1 MDLLKKME
9 SVQQRADEVDLKAER
24 RNRELA
30 QQLQNIESTIGVI
43 QDLNSRL
50 VGTLAKFTDRF
61 HHIVQSIEKI
71 ETHLEEKLD
80 AINGSLEQGGKATF
94 ALTERVSG
102 FEERQHNVETKVL
115 QLEKMFTDGTL
126 QSNLVQREELTAALD
141 ELRERVRGAARAD
154 ELTGMTEQVAGI
166 AAQLQTVTKDRLRPE
181 EMGDTL
187 DELRGQLQQCRDEI
201 REGLESTA
209 PSGDLTDLDRQV
221 EELAVLLRTMTE
233 EAISRPELDATI
245 RGLRVE
251 LDRARA
257 DLRAGIEEATTSAA
271 QPGLEGVNEQVE
283 RMAERLGA
291 LAEDAAR
298 RRQEGTARREQQD
311 QALAGLRDKLQSLEQ
326 TLSGVDSREAVAGVA
341 ATVEGLTARLDSLE
355 QAGAEAEAS
364 TADDEQRAELDGLR
378 KDLTSLRTVVDG
390 LSGAA
395 SADDLSGLRDDLSSL
410 RAVMDS
416 LAGAASAE
424 DLDALREELAH
435 AVTDIE
441 AVRSTADAGAS
452 ADTVGRGELD
462 AAAENLR
469 GELETSAEKLR
480 SELEQA
486 RTELRGSLAAADDV
500 FALREQLASHAT
512 EMEAASADAVKADEL
527 RAAVDKVRKE
537 LDDARYKLQGSLSGA
552 ATAEDVAALEERLL
566 KAAEPAEGTLSREE
580 MESALTDLR
589 FEFNSITDDLRHAVA
604 GAASAND
611 LDAIKQ
617 RLAGNTAEFKAVASA
632 VMPEEMEAALS
643 KLRDEQESLL
653 AGMRTKLDGAATAD
667 DLASVR
673 DKLASSSESGEPV
686 GKAATRDDLNVTAA
700 MLREDLNLSQ
710 AEMESDIKSVKAQL
724 ELALND
730 IEFIKS
736 AQEAG
741 GSSSVEDLRIEM
753 ATVRAALQESSPD
766 EEKAKDVEGLHKQF
780 VGLAMDVSST
790 ESEMKKR
797 MDEIQRKH
805 RLLEQDM
812 RKKLAAGD
820 GAVVPVGEA
829 GLSSIKREV
838 EKITTGYARKSE
850 VNTSIKETNAAFRKI
865 VQDFDTKQVE
875 LRGMLDAEAEARM
888 QKQNE
893 KTEEAMSRFQHMIN
907 EFQQQLDAGAAMQKE
922 FKDLKQQMILTQN
935 AIMELNQFVEDQ
947 LKDK

>member
-30 QQLQNIESTIGVI
+30 LQLQNIESTIGVI

-50 VGTLAKFTDRF
+50 VNTLSKFTDRF

-80 AINGSLEQGGKATF
+80 SINGSLEQGGKATHD
-94 ALTERVSG
+94 LTNRVSG
-102 FEERQHNVETKVL
+102 FEERQHRGETKVL
-115 QLEKMFTDGTL
+115 QLEKMFTEGSL
-126 QSNLVQREELTAALD
+126 QSNLVQREEFTAAVD
-141 ELRERVRGAARAD
+141 ELRDRLRATARAS
-154 ELTGMTEQVAGI
+154 ELTGLSEQVAGI
-166 AAQLQTVTKDRLRPE
+166 AAQLQTVTRDRVRPE

-187 DELRGQLQQCRDEI
+187 EELRGQLQQLRDDLSD
-201 REGLESTA
+201 GLESSA

-233 EAISRPELDATI
+233 ETISRPELEATI
-245 RGLRVE
+245 RGLRGE

-257 DLRAGIEEATTSAA
+257 ELRASIDEASAA
-271 QPGLEGVNEQVE
+271 TAQAGLDGVTEQVE
-283 RMAERLGA
+283 RMAERLGV

-298 RRQEGTARREQQD
+298 RRQEDAARREQQE
-311 QALAGLRDKLQSLEQ
+311 QALAEVRKQLQAMEGGL
-326 TLSGVDSREAVAGVA
+326 AGVA
-341 ATVEGLTARLDSLE
+341 SHEGVASVATSVEGLTARLEAVE
-355 QAGAEAEAS
+355 QSRAEADGATE
-364 TADDEQRAELDGLR
+364 DEDLQGELAGLR
-378 KDLTSLRTVVDG
+378 DDLTSLRAVVDG

-395 SADDLSGLRDDLSSL
+395 AAD
-410 RAVMDS
+410 
-416 LAGAASAE
+416 

-435 AVTDIE
+435 AVTDME
-441 AVRSTADAGAS
+441 TVRSAADAS
-452 ADTVGRGELD
+452 AAADAVGRDELD
-462 AAAENLR
+462 AAAERLR
-469 GELETSAEKLR
+469 GELETTAEKLR
-480 SELEQA
+480 SELEEA
-486 RTELRGSLAAADDV
+486 RTDLRGSLAGADDV
-500 FALREQLASHAT
+500 FALREQLASHVTEVETAT
-512 EMEAASADAVKADEL
+512 ADTVKVDEM
-527 RAAVDKVRKE
+527 RAAVDKVRQE

-552 ATAEDVAALEERLL
+552 ATTEDLAALEEKID
-566 KAAEPAEGTLSREE
+566 KASGPAEGTVTRED
-580 MESALTDLR
+580 MESALTDMR
-589 FEFNSITDDLRHAVA
+589 FSFNSITDDLRHAVA

-617 RLAGNTAEFKAVASA
+617 RLAGNSAEYRAVAAA

-643 KLRDEQESLL
+643 KLRDEQAAALSD
-653 AGMRTKLDGAATAD
+653 MRAALDGAASAD

-673 DKLASSSESGEPV
+673 DRIASSTENLESAELEKDV
-686 GKAATRDDLNVTAA
+686 KA
-700 MLREDLNLSQ
+700 
-710 AEMESDIKSVKAQL
+710 IKAQL
-724 ELALND
+724 ELCLND

-753 ATVRAALQESSPD
+753 ATVQAALQESPG
-766 EEKAKDVEGLHKQF
+766 EEKSKDVEGLHKQF

-790 ESEMKKR
+790 ESELKKR

-805 RLLEQDM
+805 RMLEQDM

-820 GAVVPVGEA
+820 GAPGPVGEA
-829 GLSSIKREV
+829 GLTSIKREV

-865 VQDFDTKQVE
+865 VQDFDSKQAE
-875 LRGMLDAEAEARM
+875 LHAVLADEAEARS

-947 LKDK
+947 LKGK